1 MSFKISIASRKILGK
16 NGASRI
22 ILKQADFFKNSGAD
36 TLIYTERCN
45 KNIIPKGV
53 EIKRFFSFSFD
64 KIKRR
69 MSYASDYETV
79 CKNHQINLSIG
90 NGDTFFQDVLF
101 IHNIIELEHRL
112 KNSDGYK
119 SSAIFHIHDQI
130 LRDKKFKI
138 LVNNSVMMKDF
149 FCEKYDIPEEKSFV
163 LYPGYDVDIFNIK
176 HLIDTKNNFRR
187 QHGIGSDFV
196 IGFVTSGNLF
206 KRGIDIFFESILMLP
221 IDLLKNVKIVVV
233 GHKKDVNQFIK
244 DDFLAKH
251 VVIVEPFERVE
262 ELYKS
267 IDIMVHPARIEEFGM
282 VVLEAMACG
291 VPVITSKMVGA
302 SEIYKDELKE
312 IIVDKPYPKLFA
324 NKISKFLIEKGA
336 VSYYGKLAEDCTK
349 GYSWSNYMNRLVD
362 IYKSN
367 NLLPESF

>member
-45 KNIIPKGV
+45 KNIIPKGI

-90 NGDTFFQDVLF
+90 NGDTFFQDVIF
-101 IHNIIELEHRL
+101 MHNIIELEHRL
-112 KNSDGYK
+112 KYSDGYK
-119 SSAIFHIHDQI
+119 NSAIFNIHDQI

-163 LYPGYDVDIFNIK
+163 LYPGYDADIFNIK
-176 HLIDTKNNFRR
+176 YLIDTKNNFRR

-221 IDLLKNVKIVVV
+221 IELLKNVKIVVV

-251 VVIVEPFERVE
+251 VVIVEPFERIE
-262 ELYKS
+262 QLYKS

-291 VPVITSKMVGA
+291 VPVLTSKMVGA
-302 SEIYKDELKE
+302 SETYLGDLKD
-312 IIVDKPYPKLFA
+312 IVVDEPCAKLFA
-324 NKISKFLIEKGA
+324 EKISKVLDRKTLQDFY
-336 VSYYGKLAEDCTK
+336 SKLALESVKQYT
-349 GYSWSNYMNRLVD
+349 WENYMNKLVSV
-362 IYKSN
+362 YKSN